1 MHCCALHASLLCL
14 PKGQLF
20 VFFIY
25 LRLINLY
32 GVHSRKTDADYYYKY
47 DQIEDNSHAVR
58 EDRGDN
64 HENGTEYGYY
74 RNNRSDVVISDFL
87 DQHEEERYVHRI
99 DRDDRKF

>member
-1 MHCCALHASLLCL
+1 MHCTASLLCL

-32 GVHSRKTDADYYYKY
+32 SVHPWNTDEDDHDEY
-47 DQIEDNSHAVR
+47 DQVEDNSHAVR

-64 HENGTEYGYY
+64 HEDGTEYGYY
-74 RNNRSDVVISDFL
+74 RNNRSDVVITDFL
-87 DQHEEERYVHRI
+87 DQNEEERYVHRI